1 MSASFDFDEVD
12 QFLCGTIGE
21 PGARVFFLQVVQGTS
36 IVSVKLEKQQVALLA
51 DYLDRLLS
59 TQELP
64 DGPPATNGDLVL
76 PVIAEWMVGSMMVA
90 INEATGRVVVIAQEL
105 GDESDED
112 DEDDEDDVF
121 DDDEELAELRIA
133 LTRNQVVEFI
143 AAARELV
150 AGGRPSCRLCG
161 RPMDPEGH
169 NCPRWN

>member
-1 MSASFDFDEVD
+1 VSASFDFDEVD

-21 PGARVFFLQVVQGTS
+21 PGARVFFLQVVRGTS

-64 DGPPATNGDLVL
+64 DGPPASSGDLVL
-76 PVIAEWMVGSMMVA
+76 PVIAEWVVGSMMVA
-90 INEATGRVVVIAQEL
+90 INEATGRVVVIAQEI
-105 GDESDED
+105 GDEA
-112 DEDDEDDVF
+112 
-121 DDDEELAELRIA
+121 DDEELETLDEDDDEDLSELRIA

-143 AAARELV
+143 AAARDLV

-161 RPMDPEGH
+161 RPMDPDGH
-169 NCPRWN
+169 VCPRWN